1 MVSKKELVL
10 RAFRGEEVDRVPVGF
25 WFHFVS
31 QEEKILG
38 LDNPVIFNKSVEG
51 HAAYVRAARPDFVK
65 IMSDGFFKYPSPL
78 YSDHI
83 ESIRDLAAIQSI
95 GEHHPWIEQQ
105 IEMVKAVKASYPED
119 LASFYNIF
127 APVSYLKRW
136 FRRVG
141 SRGDREIA
149 DFLAENPELTGHVLD
164 VIAGDIAILT
174 RRIIEEAGIEG
185 IYLSTQQIQDGRVDA
200 ASYRRYIEPST
211 VKVLEAANAAGG
223 QNILHICGFEGASN
237 DLELFKDYPA
247 QVFNWATHHEGLSL
261 AEGRKLFGGQT
272 VLGGFEN
279 GRAALLN
286 TGSRAELEA
295 ETKRLL
301 AAAGSQGVILGADC
315 TVPDDFEIERLDW
328 IRQAASQF

>member
-1 MVSKKELVL
+1 MVRYITNSKKEEVMVSKKELVL

-31 QEEKILG
+31 QEEKMLG
-38 LDNPVIFNKSVEG
+38 LNNPVIFNKSVEG

-65 IMSDGFFKYPSPL
+65 IMSDGFFKYPSAL
-78 YSDHI
+78 YSDHV

-127 APVSYLKRW
+127 APVTYLKRW
-136 FRRVG
+136 FRREG

-149 DFLAENPELTGHVLD
+149 DFLAEDSELTGHVLD

-211 VKVLEAANAAGG
+211 VKILEVANAA
-223 QNILHICGFEGASN
+223 
-237 DLELFKDYPA
+237 
-247 QVFNWATHHEGLSL
+247 
-261 AEGRKLFGGQT
+261 GGQT

-295 ETKRLL
+295 ETKQLL
-301 AAAGSQGVILGADC
+301 AETGSQRVILGADC
-315 TVPDDFEIERLDW
+315 TVPDDFEVERLDW

>member
-31 QEEKILG
+31 QEEKMLG

-65 IMSDGFFKYPSPL
+65 IMSDGFFKYPSAL

-105 IEMVKAVKASYPED
+105 IETVKAVKASYPED

-136 FRRVG
+136 FRREG

-149 DFLAENPELTGHVLD
+149 DFLAEDSELTRHVLD
-164 VIAGDIAILT
+164 VIATDIAILT

-200 ASYRRYIEPST
+200 ASYRRYT
-211 VKVLEAANAAGG
+211 VRSLRLQGG
-223 QNILHICGFEGASN
+223 CRFR
-237 DLELFKDYPA
+237 Y
-247 QVFNWATHHEGLSL
+247 
-261 AEGRKLFGGQT
+261 
-272 VLGGFEN
+272 
-279 GRAALLN
+279 
-286 TGSRAELEA
+286 
-295 ETKRLL
+295 
-301 AAAGSQGVILGADC
+301 
-315 TVPDDFEIERLDW
+315 
-328 IRQAASQF
+328 